1 MSDRAH
7 DDLILEHYRKQAEAH
22 RLDPSSTMADA
33 TTRDLEIRAI
43 FACLDHA
50 VSLLGEEAA
59 LLEIGCGNGYLLQLL
74 GDRFPSLRLTGV
86 DYSPDMVEL
95 AAGREVPRCEV
106 RREDVR
112 ALPFA
117 TASFDVVVAE
127 RCLIN
132 LLDPADQAQAIG
144 EVCRVLRP
152 GGFAVLI
159 EAFTDGLANL
169 NKARVELGLDE
180 NQPPYHNR
188 WFEKV
193 EFLAAMDG
201 KLREVA
207 GDGPVERPPRNFLS
221 THYFFSRV
229 LYPAVTKRE
238 ILYNTEFVKFFQFLP
253 PHGELSPIQLF
264 FLERLSDDGDVFVA
278 H

>member
-1 MSDRAH
+1 MTDRGYE
-7 DDLILEHYRKQAEAH
+7 DLILEHYRKQAEAH
-22 RLDPSSTMADA
+22 RLEPSSTMADA

-43 FACLDHA
+43 LACLAYA
-50 VSLLGEEAA
+50 VPLVGEDAS
-59 LLEIGCGNGYLLQLL
+59 LLEIGCGNGYLLELL
-74 GDRFPSLRLTGV
+74 SERFPSLRLTGV

-95 AAGREVPRCEV
+95 AAAREVPRCEV

-117 TASFDVVVAE
+117 TASFDVLVAE

-144 EVCRVLRP
+144 EVCRVVRP

-169 NKARVELGLDE
+169 NKARTELGLDE

-188 WFEKV
+188 WFDKV
-193 EFLAAMDG
+193 EFLSAMG
-201 KLREVA
+201 GAMREVA
-207 GDGPVERPPRNFLS
+207 GDGVELPPRNFLS

-229 LYPAVTKRE
+229 MYPAVTKRE

-264 FLERLSDDGDVFVA
+264 FLERLPGDGDVSAV